1 VINYANYTIFSN
13 NWQQI
18 GQNNKKETFWDRA
31 KKFHSQP
38 FWDSPKKVSLA
49 AVLGQ
54 AKKVLLTDVLGLSQK
69 ISKISRGVKI

>member
-1 VINYANYTIFSN
+1 L
-13 NWQQI
+13 
-18 GQNNKKETFWDRA
+18 GQG
-31 KKFHSQP
+31 
-38 FWDSPKKVSLA
+38 KKVSLA